1 MSGGRAATASAG
13 WPLTAGPAWPAD
25 STPGWPPQAGCRRT
39 ARIPATLLIGLLAG
53 LLAGCAT
60 PQGPAGAATEVLS
73 GRLSVRIAGQDE
85 RSVAAGFDLSGS
97 AREGQLLLSGPLG
110 TTAARARWSPG
121 QAVLESGG
129 QTSRHADLDA
139 LAAAALGEAIPIAAL
154 FDWLRGRAWAG
165 APATPRTDGTAGF
178 QQLGWQ
184 VSLARWADGWVEAV
198 RAAPPVITVR
208 ARLETGG

>member
-1 MSGGRAATASAG
+1 VKPGGQATAALNTRQPMASAS
-13 WPLTAGPAWPAD
+13 TSAA
-25 STPGWPPQAGCRRT
+25 STPARRVL
-39 ARIPATLLIGLLAG
+39 AAWGLAAMAAG

-60 PQGPAGAATEVLS
+60 PQSPAGAPTETLS
-73 GRLSVRIAGQDE
+73 GRLSVRVDGRAD
-85 RSVAAGFDLSGS
+85 RSIAAGFDLSGS

-129 QTSRHADLDA
+129 HASHHADLEA
-139 LAAAALGEAIPIAAL
+139 LATAALGEAVPIAAL

-165 APATPRTDGTAGF
+165 APATPRSDGTAGF
-178 QQLGWQ
+178 EQLGWQ
-184 VSLARWADGWVEAV
+184 VSLARWSDGWIEAV
-198 RAAPPVITVR
+198 RAAPPVIIVR

>member
-1 MSGGRAATASAG
+1 M
-13 WPLTAGPAWPAD
+13 
-25 STPGWPPQAGCRRT
+25 
-39 ARIPATLLIGLLAG
+39 RIPASRGQAARAQAALVGVLVGMMV
-53 LLAGCAT
+53 GCAT
-60 PQGPAGAATEVLS
+60 PQGPAGAPPELLS
-73 GRLSVRIAGQDE
+73 GRLSVRIAGQAD

-97 AREGQLLLSGPLG
+97 AHEGQLLLSGPLG

-121 QAVLESGG
+121 HAVLESGG
-129 QTSRHADLDA
+129 QTSHHAALDA
-139 LAAAALGEAIPIAAL
+139 LATAALGEAIPIAAL

-165 APATPRTDGTAGF
+165 APATPRADGAAGF
-178 QQLGWQ
+178 EQLGWQ

>member
-1 MSGGRAATASAG
+1 MSPGGQAAIARARR
-13 WPLTAGPAWPAD
+13 PLTARLA
-25 STPGWPPQAGCRRT
+25 QALRQAPT
-39 ARIPATLLIGLLAG
+39 LRIPASRGQAARAQAALVGVLVGMMV
-53 LLAGCAT
+53 GCAT
-60 PQGPAGAATEVLS
+60 PQGPAGAPPELLS
-73 GRLSVRIAGQDE
+73 GRLSVRIAGQAD

-97 AREGQLLLSGPLG
+97 AHEGQLLLSGPLG

-129 QTSRHADLDA
+129 QTSHHADLDA
-139 LAAAALGEAIPIAAL
+139 LATAALGEAIPIAAL

-165 APATPRTDGTAGF
+165 APATPRADGAAGF
-178 QQLGWQ
+178 EQLGWQ